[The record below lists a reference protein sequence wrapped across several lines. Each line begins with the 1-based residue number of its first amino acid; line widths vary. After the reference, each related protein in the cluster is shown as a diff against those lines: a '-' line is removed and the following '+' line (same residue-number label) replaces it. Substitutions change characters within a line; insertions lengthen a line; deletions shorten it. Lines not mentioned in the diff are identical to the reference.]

1 MTKIKN
7 VYFKNIKI
15 REIPK
20 AENDKINYENKI
32 FATWQHRDW
41 LVNN

>member
-15 REIPK
+15 REILQ
-20 AENDKINYENKI
+20 AENNKINYENKI
-32 FATWQHRDW
+32 FCHMATPQ
-41 LVNN
+41 LGSK

>member
-15 REIPK
+15 RGILK

-32 FATWQHRDW
+32 FLPHGNTAIG
-41 LVNN
+41 